1 MCFKTEINHCLAVR
15 HNAYPL
21 HIHKNTVSYRMQRM
35 IELFDL
41 DLKDCRLITALY
53 LSLFADYE
61 AKS

>member
-1 MCFKTEINHCLAVR
+1 
-15 HNAYPL
+15 
-21 HIHKNTVSYRMQRM
+21 MQRM
-35 IELFDL
+35 IELFYL